1 MMENWKTRTKLVH
14 AGIKRSQFGELS
26 EALFLTQG
34 FAYDTAEQAEARF
47 IQNSSDEY
55 IYGRYGNPTVRMFEE
70 RMIAIEGAEDAFAT
84 ATGMAAVSGA
94 LFCMLKNGDHI
105 ISSKALFGSCMFVV
119 DDILRRWGIEVTL
132 VEGTDLNQ
140 WRDAMQSNTKVC
152 FLESISN
159 PTLEVCDIAGVA
171 DIAHVG
177 GAKLV
182 VDNVFAT
189 PLFQQTLKLGADVV
203 IYSATKHIDGQG
215 RCLGGIVLGSK
226 EYIQDIFIPFNKH
239 TGPAMSPF
247 NAWVM
252 LKGLETISL
261 RCEAQAENAKK
272 IVNALKNNIKIN
284 RILYPT
290 DESHPQYDLAI
301 SQMTKGGTVVSF
313 EVNGGKDA
321 AFRFLNALKIITI
334 SNNLGDAKS
343 LVTHPVTTTH
353 KNMDP
358 DMRNSAGISD
368 GFIRLSVGLEDP
380 EDLILDLM
388 EALQKI

>member
-1 MMENWKTRTKLVH
+1 M
-14 AGIKRSQFGELS
+14 
-26 EALFLTQG
+26 
-34 FAYDTAEQAEARF
+34 
-47 IQNSSDEY
+47 
-55 IYGRYGNPTVRMFEE
+55 
-70 RMIAIEGAEDAFAT
+70 
-84 ATGMAAVSGA
+84 
-94 LFCMLKNGDHI
+94 
-105 ISSKALFGSCMFVV
+105 
-119 DDILRRWGIEVTL
+119 
-132 VEGTDLNQ
+132 
-140 WRDAMQSNTKVC
+140 
-152 FLESISN
+152 
-159 PTLEVCDIAGVA
+159 
-171 DIAHVG
+171 
-177 GAKLV
+177 
-182 VDNVFAT
+182 
-189 PLFQQTLKLGADVV
+189 GADVV

>member
-1 MMENWKTRTKLVH
+1 MENWKTRTKLVH
-14 AGIKRSQFGELS
+14 SGIKRSQFGELS

-47 IQNSSDEY
+47 IQNSPDEY
-55 IYGRYGNPTVRMFEE
+55 IYGRYGNPTIRMFEE

-94 LFCMLKNGDHI
+94 LFCLLEQGDHI

-119 DDILRRWGIEVTL
+119 DNILRRWGIEVTL
-132 VEGTDLNQ
+132 VDGADLNQ
-140 WRDAMQSNTKVC
+140 WRDAMQPNTKVC

-171 DIAHVG
+171 KIAHAG

-189 PLFQQTLKLGADVV
+189 PLFQKTLKLGADVV

-215 RCLGGIVLGSK
+215 RCLGGIVLGTE
-226 EYIQDIFIPFNKH
+226 EYIQDVFIPFNKH
-239 TGPAMSPF
+239 TGTAMSPF

-261 RCEAQAENAKK
+261 RCEEQANNAQK
-272 IVNALKNNIKIN
+272 IVNALKDNKNIN

-290 DESHPQYDLAI
+290 DVSHPQYELAA

-313 EVNGGKDA
+313 ELMGGKSA
-321 AFRFLNALKIITI
+321 AFRFMNALEIITI

-353 KNMDP
+353 KNMAVEA
-358 DMRNSAGISD
+358 RAAAGITD
-368 GFIRLSVGLEDP
+368 GFVRLSVGIEDP
-380 EDLILDLM
+380 EDLILDLLQ
-388 EALQKI
+388 ALEKV

>member
-1 MMENWKTRTKLVH
+1 MKNWKTRTKLVH
-14 AGIKRSQFGELS
+14 SGTKRSQFGELS

-34 FAYDTAEQAEARF
+34 FAYDTAEQAESRF
-47 IQNSSDEY
+47 INNSPDEY

-94 LFCMLKNGDHI
+94 LFCMLKQGDHL

-119 DDILRRWGIEVTL
+119 DNILRRWGIEVTL

-140 WRDAMQSNTKVC
+140 WRDAMQPNTKVC

-171 DIAHVG
+171 KIAHEG

-215 RCLGGIVLGSK
+215 RCLGGVVLGT
-226 EYIQDIFIPFNKH
+226 E
-239 TGPAMSPF
+239 
-247 NAWVM
+247 
-252 LKGLETISL
+252 
-261 RCEAQAENAKK
+261 
-272 IVNALKNNIKIN
+272 
-284 RILYPT
+284 
-290 DESHPQYDLAI
+290 
-301 SQMTKGGTVVSF
+301 
-313 EVNGGKDA
+313 
-321 AFRFLNALKIITI
+321 
-334 SNNLGDAKS
+334 
-343 LVTHPVTTTH
+343 
-353 KNMDP
+353 
-358 DMRNSAGISD
+358 
-368 GFIRLSVGLEDP
+368 
-380 EDLILDLM
+380 
-388 EALQKI
+388 